1 MTRCLKLFACLIATL
16 CMGAALAQTPTDQTY
31 QRPDT
36 TSPPVAYIYVSR
48 PTHIDAFAAASDG
61 KLALI
66 GSPIVKDVSH
76 MSVTKKYLFGL
87 DDNNTDIDTF
97 TIESNGAIKYLT
109 DVNAQKFTP
118 DGIDCSSLGP
128 IRLDQTGSTLYNLVG
143 DVCQDGQ
150 AYQAFKIESNG
161 DLQFLN
167 TAFAG
172 LPADVVVLGPISFLG
187 NNKFAYQVGCS
198 DDDGLTGASIV
209 GYKRTSTGAL
219 ETLISVGGGV
229 PTPKNPDD
237 NYCPG
242 VIATDSTDH
251 LVESLQEY
259 SSNDGEFE
267 GPWLLANFTGNSEGN
282 LTTKSTYE
290 NMPST
295 SISFVN
301 TMSISPSSK
310 LLAVGGTGFQVY
322 HFDGG
327 NPITKLT
334 GKISTS
340 GSVEEFAWDSSS
352 HLYVLTSNDL
362 YVYNVTSTSVKEATG
377 SPYSIPEASSLIV
390 LTK

>member
-36 TSPPVAYIYVSR
+36 TSSPVAYVYVSR

-61 KLALI
+61 KLTLI

-76 MSVTKKYLFGL
+76 MSVTQKYLFGL
-87 DDNNTDIDTF
+87 DDNDIDIDTF

-109 DVNAQKFTP
+109 DVDAKKYTS
-118 DGIDCSSLGP
+118 DGTDCSSLGP
-128 IRLDQTGSTLYNLVG
+128 IQLDHTGSTLYNLLDDHCLG
-143 DVCQDGQ
+143 GQ

-219 ETLISVGGGV
+219 ELAGGGGGF
-229 PTPKNPDD
+229 PTPKNSDD

-259 SSNDGEFE
+259 SFYDGEFE
-267 GPWLLANFTGNSEGN
+267 GPWSLASFTGNSEGN

-295 SISFVN
+295 SIGFVS

-310 LLAVGGTGFQVY
+310 LLAIGGTGFQVL

-334 GKISTS
+334 GTINTS
-340 GSVEEFAWDSSS
+340 GSVEEFAWDNSS
-352 HLYVLTSNDL
+352 HLYVLTSNEF
-362 YVYNVTSTSVKEATG
+362 YVYNVSSTSVKEATG
-377 SPYSIPEASSLIV
+377 SPYSIPEVSSLIV
-390 LTK
+390 LAK